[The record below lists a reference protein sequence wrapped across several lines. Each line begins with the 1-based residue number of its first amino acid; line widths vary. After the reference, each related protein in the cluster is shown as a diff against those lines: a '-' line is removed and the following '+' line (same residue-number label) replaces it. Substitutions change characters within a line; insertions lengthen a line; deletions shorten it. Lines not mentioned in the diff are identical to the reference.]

1 MELVET
7 APVGRFQLKLE
18 LILTQDHS
26 AIEYSRLERCSSGV
40 AQTSGRETP
49 LVAGIWLKESWWR
62 NSGGGTV
69 LEGARSNGLSQLA

>member
-1 MELVET
+1 MELVEK

-40 AQTSGRETP
+40 AKTSGRDIP

-62 NSGGGTV
+62 NRGGGTV
-69 LEGARSNGLSQLA
+69 MKEARSNGLTQVA